1 MIDIA
6 GSDGVRVITF
16 DRPEARNA
24 FNFAMYREVAEAI
37 EAAVAADE
45 VRALV
50 LTGRG
55 SAFSAGQDLGEMAR
69 IASGEPNDGIAGG
82 FPALI
87 DALLGCP
94 KPVLAAV
101 NGVGVGLGLTLLAHC
116 DVVLVDE
123 TARLRAPFAELGV
136 PPEAGSSYLLPA
148 RLGWQQAARVLLCA
162 EWISAGEA
170 VEAGIALRVCPAG
183 TVLDETIEV
192 ATRLAGYV
200 PEAVQEI
207 KRLMRAP
214 ERSAVDEAL
223 RRENDAFSRLLGSA
237 ANQQALDRL
246 ATRRK

>member
-1 MIDIA
+1 
-6 GSDGVRVITF
+6 
-16 DRPEARNA
+16 
-24 FNFAMYREVAEAI
+24 
-37 EAAVAADE
+37 
-45 VRALV
+45 
-50 LTGRG
+50 
-55 SAFSAGQDLGEMAR
+55 
-69 IASGEPNDGIAGG
+69 
-82 FPALI
+82 
-87 DALLGCP
+87 
-94 KPVLAAV
+94 
-101 NGVGVGLGLTLLAHC
+101 LTLLAHC

-162 EWISAGEA
+162 EWISAEEA

>member
-1 MIDIA
+1 
-6 GSDGVRVITF
+6 
-16 DRPEARNA
+16 
-24 FNFAMYREVAEAI
+24 
-37 EAAVAADE
+37 
-45 VRALV
+45 
-50 LTGRG
+50 
-55 SAFSAGQDLGEMAR
+55 MAR

-170 VEAGIALRVCPAG
+170 VEAGIALRVCSAG

-214 ERSAVDEAL
+214 ERSA
-223 RRENDAFSRLLGSA
+223 

>member
-1 MIDIA
+1 MIEIA
-6 GSDGVRVITF
+6 DFDAVRVIAF

-24 FNFAMYREVAEAI
+24 FNFAMYSEVAEAI
-37 EAAVAADE
+37 GAAGVAGE

-116 DVVLVDE
+116 DVVLIDE

-162 EWISAGEA
+162 DWISAKEA
-170 VEAGIALRVCPAG
+170 VDAGIALRACAEG

-192 ATRLAGYV
+192 ATRLAGYA

-214 ERSAVDEAL
+214 ERSAVDDAL
-223 RRENDAFSRLLGSA
+223 RRENEAFSRLLGSA
-237 ANQQALDRL
+237 ATQQALGRL
-246 ATRRK
+246 ASRRK

>member
-1 MIDIA
+1 MIEVT

-24 FNFAMYREVAEAI
+24 FNFAMYSGVSEAI
-37 EAAVAADE
+37 EAAAADDD
-45 VRALV
+45 VHALV

-69 IASGEPNDGIAGG
+69 IAAGEPNDGIAGG

-87 DALLGCP
+87 EVLLGCP

-101 NGVGVGLGLTLLAHC
+101 NGVAVGLGLTLLAHC
-116 DVVLVDE
+116 DVVLIDE

-162 EWISAGEA
+162 DWISAKEA
-170 VEAGIALRVCPAG
+170 VDAGIALRACAEG

-192 ATRLAGYV
+192 ARRLAGYA

-214 ERSAVDEAL
+214 ERSAVDDAL
-223 RRENDAFSRLLGSA
+223 RRENDAFSRLLGRA
-237 ANQQALDRL
+237 ANQQALSRF

>member
-1 MIDIA
+1 MIEIA
-6 GSDGVRVITF
+6 GSDGVRVIAF
-16 DRPEARNA
+16 DRPETRNA
-24 FNFAMYREVAEAI
+24 FNFAMYREVSEAI
-37 EAAVAADE
+37 EAAVAADD

-69 IASGEPNDGIAGG
+69 VASGEANDGVAGG
-82 FPALI
+82 FPALM

-94 KPVLAAV
+94 KPILAAV

-116 DVVLVDE
+116 DVVLIDE

-136 PPEAGSSYLLPA
+136 PPEAASSYLLPA

-162 EWISAGEA
+162 EWISAKEA
-170 VEAGIALRVCPAG
+170 VDAGIALRACAEG

-192 ATRLAGYV
+192 ARRLAGYA
-200 PEAVQEI
+200 PEAVREI

-214 ERSAVDEAL
+214 ERSAVDAAL
-223 RRENDAFSRLLGSA
+223 LRENDAFSRLLGSA
-237 ANQQALDRL
+237 ANQQALRSF
-246 ATRRK
+246 ATRQR

>member
-1 MIDIA
+1 MIEIA

-24 FNFAMYREVAEAI
+24 FNLAMYREVSGAI

-69 IASGEPNDGIAGG
+69 VASGEANDGIAGG

-101 NGVGVGLGLTLLAHC
+101 NGVGVGLGLTMLAHC
-116 DVVLVDE
+116 DVVLIDE

-136 PPEAGSSYLLPA
+136 PPEAGSSYLLPV

-162 EWISAGEA
+162 DWISAAEA
-170 VEAGIALRVCPAG
+170 VDAGIALRACPEG

-192 ATRLAGYV
+192 ARRLAGYA
-200 PEAVQEI
+200 PEAVREI

-214 ERSAVDEAL
+214 ERSAVDAAL

-237 ANQQALDRL
+237 ANQQALRSF
-246 ATRRK
+246 ATRRR

>member
-223 RRENDAFSRLLGSA
+223 RRENLAFSRLLGSA